1 MKEIGFLIVALLLAF
16 NVNAAEI
23 KGEDLKLSTEQNQ
36 KLTELKNNLNAEI
49 QPILEEIESS
59 RARITEIERKYF
71 EEFWNMLSEEQK
83 QKFSE
88 LNK

>member
-1 MKEIGFLIVALLLAF
+1 VRKIGVILAALLLAF

-23 KGEDLKLSTEQNQ
+23 KGEDLNLSAEQNQ
-36 KLTELKNNLNAEI
+36 KLEELKNNLKQEV
-49 QPILEEIESS
+49 QPIWEEIESS
-59 RARITEIERKYF
+59 RQRITEIERKYF

-83 QKFSE
+83 QKFAE

>member
-1 MKEIGFLIVALLLAF
+1 MRKVSLLLFAILLAF
-16 NVNAAEI
+16 NVNASEI
-23 KGEDLKLSTEQNQ
+23 KGEDLGLSAEQNQ

-59 RARITEIERKYF
+59 RQRVTEIERKYF

>member
-1 MKEIGFLIVALLLAF
+1 MRKIGVILAALLLAF

-23 KGEDLKLSTEQNQ
+23 KGEDLNLSAEQNQ
-36 KLTELKNNLNAEI
+36 KLEELKNNLKQEV
-49 QPILEEIESS
+49 QPIWEEIESS
-59 RARITEIERKYF
+59 RQRITEIERKYF

-83 QKFSE
+83 QKFAE